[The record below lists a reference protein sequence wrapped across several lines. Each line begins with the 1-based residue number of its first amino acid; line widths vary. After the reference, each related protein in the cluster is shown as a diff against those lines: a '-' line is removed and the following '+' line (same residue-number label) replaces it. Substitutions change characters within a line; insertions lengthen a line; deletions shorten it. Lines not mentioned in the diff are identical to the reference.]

1 MIIVVFI
8 PPYILQIFHRWPIKK
23 GSRQSYHVYTKERQK
38 GTRRDAPVHTMTLAI
53 GDLNRSFAANF
64 PVLKLMVS
72 AAFYIFWV
80 GILVVFYTY
89 LGYGLV
95 IFVLSKIR
103 GRTPLY
109 LSQADTELP
118 RVTMLIAAFN
128 EESFI
133 VEKIKNTLTLDYP
146 ADLLSIFIVT
156 DGSTDRTQEVVR
168 QFHSVQLFHE
178 PERKGKIHAVN
189 RVMKFVKTPVVIFS
203 DANTHL
209 NREAIKNMVRH
220 YQDEKVGGVAGEKRI
235 FIKKEDN
242 ASGSGEGLYW
252 KYESFLKGKDA
263 EVYSVVGAAGE
274 LFSVRT
280 FLFEEPAENM
290 IIEDFYLSLKVA
302 MKGYRFMY
310 EPDAYAIE
318 NAASSVA
325 EEWKRKV
332 RISA

>member
-1 MIIVVFI
+1 
-8 PPYILQIFHRWPIKK
+8 
-23 GSRQSYHVYTKERQK
+23 
-38 GTRRDAPVHTMTLAI
+38 MTLAI

-146 ADLLSIFIVT
+146 ADLLSI
-156 DGSTDRTQEVVR
+156 
-168 QFHSVQLFHE
+168 L
-178 PERKGKIHAVN
+178 
-189 RVMKFVKTPVVIFS
+189 
-203 DANTHL
+203 L
-209 NREAIKNMVRH
+209 
-220 YQDEKVGGVAGEKRI
+220 
-235 FIKKEDN
+235 
-242 ASGSGEGLYW
+242 
-252 KYESFLKGKDA
+252 
-263 EVYSVVGAAGE
+263 
-274 LFSVRT
+274 
-280 FLFEEPAENM
+280 
-290 IIEDFYLSLKVA
+290 
-302 MKGYRFMY
+302 
-310 EPDAYAIE
+310 
-318 NAASSVA
+318 
-325 EEWKRKV
+325 
-332 RISA
+332 